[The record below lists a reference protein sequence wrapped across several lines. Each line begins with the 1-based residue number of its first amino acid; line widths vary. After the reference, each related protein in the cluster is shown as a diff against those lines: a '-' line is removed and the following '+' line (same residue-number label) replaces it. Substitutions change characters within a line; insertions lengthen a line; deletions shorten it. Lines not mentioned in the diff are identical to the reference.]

1 MTKEKLFEIADDL
14 LTSNVE
20 PDMEVDL
27 QDQVA
32 AVFTDVTEDGKCL
45 VVYQNVLNGDLENVE
60 MFDTTEDAEAHL
72 NAAQQE
78 IYSHE
83 SDWD

>member
-27 QDQVA
+27 QDQMA

-45 VVYQNVLNGDLENVE
+45 VVYQNVLTGDLENVE